1 MIGGDTMLR
10 ALKSYWAFTN
20 YRYKLIMLVLIPII
34 FVVVNV
40 NMYRHEIGS
49 GFDSFL
55 ILYWIDMASNN
66 HFMNGFYPK
75 GNRALGFMQSSP
87 KFKRTMREVA
97 VVDAVI
103 RVVFYH
109 IPYITL
115 LMCAKGDAEALEFCN
130 QIAYVPWVQ
139 ALIAQIFLLIGHEYK
154 AEEGNVLTL
163 FGGHICMMIIVI
175 LIGWIGSQAGGN
187 YKPVIA
193 VLMVLMLI
201 MIIATARHSD
211 KMMEESYY
219 D

>member
-1 MIGGDTMLR
+1 MLR

-20 YRYKLIMLVLIPII
+20 YRYKLIMLVCIPIL
-34 FVVVNV
+34 FVVVNI

-49 GFDSFL
+49 GFESFL

-139 ALIAQIFLLIGHEYK
+139 ALIAQIFVLLGHEYTG
-154 AEEGNVLTL
+154 EEGKVFFLS
-163 FGGHICMMIIVI
+163 GGYICMMIIVA

-193 VLMVLMLI
+193 VLMVLMFI
-201 MIIATARHSD
+201 TIIGTAWHSD

>member
-1 MIGGDTMLR
+1 MIGGDTMLK

-20 YRYKLIMLVLIPII
+20 YRYKLTILVFIPIL
-34 FVVVNV
+34 FAVVNI
-40 NMYRHEIGS
+40 NMYRYEIGS
-49 GFDSFL
+49 GFEDFL
-55 ILYWIDMASNN
+55 ILYWLDRTL
-66 HFMNGFYPK
+66 HDRFMNGCCQK
-75 GNRALGFMQSSP
+75 GNRSLGFMQSSP

-103 RVVFYH
+103 RVMFYH
-109 IPYITL
+109 IPYISL
-115 LMCAKGDAEALEFCN
+115 LICAKDDVEVLDFCS

-139 ALIAQIFLLIGHEYK
+139 ALIAQIFILIGHEYM
-154 AEEGNVLTL
+154 AEEEKSLNR
-163 FGGHICMMIIVI
+163 FGGYICMMIIVP

-193 VLMVLMLI
+193 VLIVLMLI
-201 MIIATARHSD
+201 TIIGTAWHSD